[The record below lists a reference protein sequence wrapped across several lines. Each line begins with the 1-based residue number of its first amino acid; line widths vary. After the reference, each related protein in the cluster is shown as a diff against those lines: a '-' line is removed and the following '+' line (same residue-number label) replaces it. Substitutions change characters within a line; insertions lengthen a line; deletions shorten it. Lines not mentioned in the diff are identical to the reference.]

1 MFLEVITHFDEFT
14 EDQYDFHNYCLRKV
28 TLRAYVDLIRMEDCL
43 YCHPAYGAA
52 AEAAIDA
59 YVQLHVE
66 DRPGEQR
73 RAVEAALAGLSVEAA
88 KKARDRQA
96 KEAAKVVKAK
106 AAELEKRR
114 QAHNS
119 KRNSGKFDD
128 VRPCLAL
135 TGNCVPSSNCNT
147 TP

>member
-1 MFLEVITHFDEFT
+1 MFLEVIAHFDEFT

-28 TLRAYVDLIRMEDCL
+28 TLRAYVDLIRMEDRL
-43 YCHPAYGAA
+43 YSHPAYGAA

-66 DRPGEQR
+66 DRPGQR
-73 RAVEAALAGLSVEAA
+73 RRTAEEALAGLSEEAA

-96 KEAAKVVKAK
+96 KEAAKAVKAK
-106 AAELEKRR
+106 AAKLEKRR

-119 KRNSGKFDD
+119 KRNAGKFDE
-128 VRPCLAL
+128 V
-135 TGNCVPSSNCNT
+135 GFV
-147 TP
+147 